1 MHLVHVATVTEK
13 DGERASERARG
24 RKKEQERGREI
35 KERGDIGR
43 GWLEEERGRGGKGR
57 EKAVDAPGEG
67 ADAKLTFDSCFFQH
81 TPPRN

>member
-13 DGERASERARG
+13 DGERASERTRG
-24 RKKEQERGREI
+24 RKKEQAREGDKGKGRHR
-35 KERGDIGR
+35 KRMVGGR
-43 GWLEEERGRGGKGR
+43 KRRGGKGR

>member
-1 MHLVHVATVTEK
+1 MHLVHVANVTEK
-13 DGERASERARG
+13 DGERARERARG
-24 RKKEQERGREI
+24 RRKEQARGRD
-35 KERGDIGR
+35 KGKGR
-43 GWLEEERGRGGKGR
+43 HRKRMVGGRKRRGGKGR